1 MQQIQ
6 LTAAHLVQQVLE
18 NGRNLNQILEDTLR
32 NKTAWKSSERGALQD
47 LSFGT
52 LRFYGQLRGVLGQ
65 LLEKPLEDQRIVFV
79 LLVALYQLQYS
90 KAGQHAVV
98 DQAVQAVRTL
108 NQRMSGLANAVLR
121 NFLRNQEALMIG
133 AERTPEGKFSHAAWW
148 IDMLTAQYGK
158 EVAAQILAV
167 GNQHPPMTLRVN
179 VRHHT
184 VDQYAELLANEGQ
197 SGEFVAPDALLL
209 HQPVSVDKLPGFFD
223 GWVSVQDAGAQC
235 AAGLLDVK
243 NGMRVLD
250 ACAAPGGKTAHLL
263 ELYELDLWA
272 VDKDAKRLHRVD
284 ENLQRLHLQAKLV
297 LGDAELPSQWWNGK
311 PFDRI
316 LADVPCSAS
325 GVVRRHPDIKWLRR
339 REDISAFARQQLDIV
354 QALWTTL
361 AVGGKM
367 LYVTCSVFSQ
377 ENEGVISAFLAKQ
390 KDATRLPLRLPNGS
404 TGQLVPSDLQDGFF
418 YALLQKTS

>member
-1 MQQIQ
+1 MQQVQ
-6 LTAAHLVQQVLE
+6 LAAAHLVQQVLE

-32 NKTAWKSSERGALQD
+32 SRTTWKAAERGALQD

-52 LRFYGQLRGVLGQ
+52 LRYYGQLRAVLEQ
-65 LLEKPLEDQRIVFV
+65 LMQKPPEDSRITLL

-90 KAGQHAVV
+90 KAGEHAVV

-108 NQRMSGLANAVLR
+108 NPRLSGLVNAVLR
-121 NFLRNQEALMIG
+121 NFLRNQDALIAK
-133 AERTPEGKFSHAAWW
+133 AERTPEGQFNHPTWW
-148 IDMLTAQYGK
+148 IDMLRAQYGADK
-158 EVAAQILAV
+158 AAEILAA
-167 GNQHPPMTLRVN
+167 GNTHPPMTLRVN

-184 VDQYAELLANEGQ
+184 AEQYAQLLADEDMSGQ
-197 SGEFVAPDALLL
+197 FVDPDALLL
-209 HQPVSVDKLPGFFD
+209 DKPVGVDKLPGFAD

-235 AAGLLDVK
+235 AAGLLDTK
-243 NGMRVLD
+243 AGMKVLD

-263 ELYELDLWA
+263 EKFPLELVA
-272 VDKDAKRLHRVD
+272 VDKDAKRLHRVA
-284 ENLQRLHLQAKLV
+284 ENLKRLNLQAKLV
-297 LGDAELPSQWWNGK
+297 AGDAAKPAQWWDGK

-339 REDISAFARQQLDIV
+339 REDIANFAKQQLEIAL
-354 QALWTTL
+354 ALWGTL

-377 ENEGVISAFLAKQ
+377 ENEGVIAAFLAKQ
-390 KDATRLPLRLPNGS
+390 ADAVRLPIRLPNGS
-404 TGQLVPSDLQDGFF
+404 TGQLLPNNQQDGFF
-418 YALLQKTS
+418 YALLEKRK